1 MIQAKVLL
9 VDDNPEQISDARR
22 LLELLRYEVAVAHD
36 AESAVNL
43 VQTLRPD
50 ICVIDVS
57 LNGRSGIDL
66 IHDIRRISPETTPVL
81 MASDLTENLAVEG
94 LSAGAED
101 IVAKPLRVNELGIRI
116 QNIVKLK
123 NARGDLKQAL
133 ERMARER
140 TILSKYFSEDF
151 VEQILSER
159 ISPELGGARMPA
171 SMFFFDIRNSTSIA
185 ERMSPDALAKF
196 LSQTFTDIMD
206 LVFANHGSVNK
217 FTGDGMLVTFGCPV
231 PTEDDA
237 LRCVKTALA
246 IRSWIDTYNEF
257 LRTELGEPLG
267 FGIGIASGHVFAGNI
282 GSFRRME
289 YSILGDPV
297 NSASRIQD
305 LTKKLKTD
313 ILLDGPTYD
322 LVKDTFKTKRIG
334 KIILRGRHE
343 PTEIYGLEPE
353 G

>member
-1 MIQAKVLL
+1 MIQAKVIL
-9 VDDNPEQISDARR
+9 VDGNPEQITDAGR
-22 LLELLRYEVAVAHD
+22 LLELLRYEVLLAHTAENAV
-36 AESAVNL
+36 SL
-43 VQTLRPD
+43 VRSSQPD
-50 ICVIDVS
+50 VCVIDVS
-57 LNGRSGIDL
+57 LNGNSGIDL
-66 IHDIRRISPETTPVL
+66 IRDIKRVSIETTPVL
-81 MASDLTENLAVEG
+81 MASDLTETLAVEG

-116 QNIVKLK
+116 QNIMKLK
-123 NARGDLKQAL
+123 NARGELRHAL
-133 ERMARER
+133 DRMARER

-151 VEQILSER
+151 VEQVLSER
-159 ISPELGGARMPA
+159 ISPELGGARLPA

-231 PTEDDA
+231 PSQEDA
-237 LRCVKTALA
+237 IRSVKTALA

-257 LRTELGEPLG
+257 LKSELGEPLG
-267 FGIGIASGHVFAGNI
+267 FGIGIATGHVFAGNI

-289 YSILGDPV
+289 YSILGDAV

-313 ILLDGPTYD
+313 ILMDGPTHA
-322 LVKDTFKTKRIG
+322 LVKDTFKTTKIG
-334 KIILRGRHE
+334 KIVLRGRHE
-343 PTEIYGLEPE
+343 PTEIYGLAPE
-353 G
+353 E

>member
-9 VDDNPEQISDARR
+9 VDDDPAQIADAGR
-22 LLELLRYEVAVAHD
+22 LLELLRYEVLIANNAD
-36 AESAVNL
+36 NAVNL
-43 VQTLRPD
+43 VRSSKPD
-50 ICVIDVS
+50 ICVIDVA
-57 LNGRSGIDL
+57 LNGGSGIDL
-66 IHDIRRISPETTPVL
+66 IHQIRTLSPETTPVL
-81 MASDLTENLAVEG
+81 MASDLTETLAVEG

-116 QNIVKLK
+116 QNTMKLK
-123 NARGDLKQAL
+123 HARGELKHTL
-133 ERMARER
+133 NRMARER

-159 ISPELGGARMPA
+159 ISPDLGGARMPA

-231 PTEDDA
+231 PSEEDA
-237 LRCVKTALA
+237 VRCVKTALA

-257 LRTELGEPLG
+257 LKTELGEPLG
-267 FGIGIASGHVFAGNI
+267 FGIGIASGQVFAGNI

-313 ILLDGPTYD
+313 ILLDGATHE
-322 LVKDTFKTKRIG
+322 LVKHAFKTTRIG
-334 KIILRGRHE
+334 KTVLRGRHE
-343 PTEIYGLEPE
+343 PTEIYGLEAQ

>member
-9 VDDNPEQISDARR
+9 VDDNPEQISDAGR
-22 LLELLRYEVAVAHD
+22 LLELLRYEVAIAQD
-36 AESAVNL
+36 AKSAVNL
-43 VQTLRPD
+43 VQTSRPD

-57 LNGRSGIDL
+57 LNGQSGIDL

-116 QNIVKLK
+116 QNIMKLK

-133 ERMARER
+133 ERMAHER

-231 PTEDDA
+231 PAEDDA
-237 LRCVKTALA
+237 LRCVKTAFA

-313 ILLDGPTYD
+313 ILLDGPTHA